1 MLDRPLLHA
10 DESDKK
16 GKYFN
21 GVRMACLLARAIDV
35 THGGVELGLT
45 NRLQPCARA
54 CVGVCSAA
62 RPPQRV
68 VRPPIYETL
77 VLFFTLSILR
87 SPCCSPYAIYST
99 RISAPYKS
107 QVGGPHFGLGNHSE
121 VIELNSVQNHV
132 TSIEVTL
139 FDLFSIS
146 RLIHF
151 DSF

>member
-35 THGGVELGLT
+35 TYGGGWKLGLT
-45 NRLQPCARA
+45 NRAR
-54 CVGVCSAA
+54 VCRCMFSCL
-62 RPPQRV
+62 PQRV

>member
-45 NRLQPCARA
+45 NARA

-62 RPPQRV
+62 RPNASS
-68 VRPPIYETL
+68 
-77 VLFFTLSILR
+77 VLPFMRR
-87 SPCCSPYAIYST
+87 SCCFSRFPY
-99 RISAPYKS
+99 
-107 QVGGPHFGLGNHSE
+107 
-121 VIELNSVQNHV
+121 
-132 TSIEVTL
+132 
-139 FDLFSIS
+139 
-146 RLIHF
+146 
-151 DSF
+151 

>member
-45 NRLQPCARA
+45 NRLQPCAR
-54 CVGVCSAA
+54 VCRCMFSC
-62 RPPQRV
+62 PPQRV
-68 VRPPIYETL
+68 VRPPIYETF

-87 SPCCSPYAIYST
+87 SPCSPYYALFIIFDKDM
-99 RISAPYKS
+99 RAL
-107 QVGGPHFGLGNHSE
+107 Q
-121 VIELNSVQNHV
+121 V
-132 TSIEVTL
+132 TS
-139 FDLFSIS
+139 
-146 RLIHF
+146 
-151 DSF
+151 